1 MYRLLGLLALT
12 LMLSPASAQP
22 LAALAPA
29 DSVVTVSASRLPAV
43 PETLMSSLQDLDWE
57 RAGNTLQ
64 QLTETLGG
72 SEIGELLGPLA
83 AGGGPLDELAAA
95 CPELPTALDGLDLL
109 GDEALLTVS
118 VSAFNPMPVVT
129 ALARYSGA
137 QLEQARAAQAAVIAC
152 ASTMTEVTTFEQDG
166 VTMYLLGDGG
176 DLPLLVAE
184 IDGVMALSSNPD
196 VLRGVIRRAKGASE
210 PSLATTDLYQRSLA
224 LLGEGGFGLSLNT
237 AALAEALT
245 GLVGMIGNEPE
256 LELLTQRG
264 LAALRTLGGVAG
276 HLALTAEGIE
286 IESLVAVNPAG
297 GDAALAEL
305 LLCRDCAVATPL
317 MAPQESL
324 SVQAFSLPLRRVFD
338 YLQSWLSELE
348 PLVGEPLD
356 LRQLALEMLGLELD
370 AALFN
375 WLGEE
380 VYLIGLE
387 PLGRDLRTL
396 LYQPAQAWLFPV
408 ASPEAAQAGLAMLGN
423 ALAPLAEIFASEAEL
438 PQSALQVASE
448 SYSYQGVEITR
459 HRFSLNAD
467 IGVAYLGNFLMVGMP
482 ARALHPLIDT
492 DGGAPNLLNNS
503 EYGAAAARRPA
514 AVSALSFSNDREI
527 VAGLAELLELF
538 GQPLAFA
545 LSAGLEE
552 AQGDL
557 GGEYGF
563 FSPSGSATPLLAP
576 TTHSGSFAAEAEVI
590 AITYALSGLTPGTAV
605 TITMTSPEFDTYL
618 YLIDAESGQVIFEND
633 DFPDPSTSQITF
645 VPAAGGYW
653 VQASSY
659 GQYGSGSFRLTVA
672 PATAEPDDLSWYT
685 PYPIDLSGIEPEPL
699 ALGQEATGVLF
710 GGNGAMTTY
719 YELLGLTPG
728 ERVTVTLSGNANLA
742 LADAN
747 RSVYLE
753 TEVGYR
759 LDGAVTLSFTVR
771 EGASY
776 WLELQ
781 SYSFD
786 AAPYTLD
793 ITVSPATA
801 TDAAAEPPPFAD
813 LLHLTEILP
822 QALAI
827 IAEHL
832 STSDGYSHLDGDTL
846 SSRTLIRV
854 AW

>member
-12 LMLSPASAQP
+12 LMLSLASAQP

-29 DSVVTVSASRLPAV
+29 DSVVTISASRLPAV
-43 PETLMSSLQDLDWE
+43 PDTLMSRLQGLDWE

-64 QLTETLGG
+64 QLAETLGG
-72 SEIGELLGPLA
+72 SGFDELLGPLA
-83 AGGGPLDELAAA
+83 AGGNPLDELAAA
-95 CPELPTALDGLDLL
+95 CPELPTVLDGLDLL

-152 ASTMTEVTTFEQDG
+152 ASTMAEVTTFEQDG
-166 VTMYLLGDGG
+166 VTMYLLGDGS

-210 PSLATTDLYQRSLA
+210 PSLAATDLYQRSLA

-245 GLVGMIGNEPE
+245 GLVGMIGNQPE

-264 LAALRTLGGVAG
+264 LATLRTLGGLAG
-276 HLALTAEGIE
+276 RLALTAEGIE
-286 IESLVAVNPAG
+286 VESLVAVNPDG

-305 LLCRDCAVATPL
+305 LLCRDCAITTPL
-317 MAPQESL
+317 MAPQESV
-324 SVQAFSLPLRRVFD
+324 SVQAFNLPLLSLFD
-338 YLQSWLSELE
+338 YLQGWLSELE

-370 AALFN
+370 AALFD
-375 WLGEE
+375 WLGKE

-387 PLGRDLRTL
+387 PLGRDLGTL
-396 LYQPAQAWLFPV
+396 LYQPAQAWVFPV
-408 ASPEAAQAGLAMLGN
+408 TSPEAAQAGLEMLGN
-423 ALAPLAEIFASEAEL
+423 ALVPLAEMFASQAEL

-448 SYSYQGVEITR
+448 RYSYQGVEITR

-467 IGVAYLGNFLMVGMP
+467 IGVAYLGDFLMVGMP
-482 ARALHPLIDT
+482 ARALHPLIDSYR
-492 DGGAPNLLNNS
+492 GAPNLLNNP
-503 EYGAAAARRPA
+503 EYSAAAARRPE
-514 AVSALSFSNDREI
+514 AVSALSFRNDRQV
-527 VAGLAELLELF
+527 VASLAELLELF

-557 GGEYGF
+557 EGEYGL
-563 FSPSGSATPLLAP
+563 FSPSGSATPLMAP
-576 TTHSGSFAAEAEVI
+576 TTHSGSFAAEAEVA

-605 TITMTSPEFDTYL
+605 TITLTSAEFDTYL
-618 YLIDAESGQVIFEND
+618 YLIDADSAQVIFEND
-633 DFPDPSTSQITF
+633 DFPDTSTSQITF
-645 VPAAGGYW
+645 VPTAGITYW

-659 GQYGSGSFRLTVA
+659 GQYGSGGFTLTVA

-685 PYPIDLSGIEPEPL
+685 PYPLDLSGIEPEPL
-699 ALGQEATGVLF
+699 ALGEVTGALF
-710 GGNGAMTTY
+710 SGDYQAMTNY
-719 YELLGLTPG
+719 YQLLGLTPG
-728 ERVTVTLSGNANLA
+728 ERVTVTLSGDANLA

-747 RSVYLE
+747 RGVYLE
-753 TEVGYR
+753 AEMGYR
-759 LDGAVTLSFTVR
+759 PDGAVTLSFTVR

-781 SYSFD
+781 SYSVD
-786 AAPYTLD
+786 AAPYAID
-793 ITVSPATA
+793 IAVSPATNV
-801 TDAAAEPPPFAD
+801 AAEPPPFAD
-813 LLHLTEILP
+813 LLHLTELFP

-832 STSDGYSHLDGDTL
+832 STSDGYSHLDGDSL
-846 SSRTLIRV
+846 YSRSLIRV